1 MKMFNKNETG
11 MRAEGTFSGNRPKHN
26 ARKKIVL
33 PVMLGVLALVLVLAT
48 AIGAVYVPFGQT
60 ARIILKNI
68 GILKNATFQKG
79 HEEII
84 FYVRFPGVLV
94 AALVG
99 AGLATSGVVMQGMFR
114 NPMADPGIL
123 GVSSGAGLGA
133 VIAIALRLNSKSVF
147 FLPVFAAIGALVASY
162 TVFRLSKRG
171 GKIPVLTLVLSGI
184 AVSMFLG
191 AMTSIVLTTIH
202 GDQIKEYLFWT
213 TGGLTARRWEHV
225 AMAVIPIIAC
235 IAILLA
241 YSRDLNILLLGE
253 EEAQAVGLNS
263 AKTRKI
269 LLVLTSITTA
279 AAVSVSGNISFVGLI
294 VPHIMRLIVGHDHR
308 ILIPVSAVGG
318 SIFLVGCDLIARAI
332 PNPRGIGV
340 GIVTSLI
347 GAPYFLFL
355 LIRTRKGGDAL

>member
-1 MKMFNKNETG
+1 MKNKQVIDGST
-11 MRAEGTFSGNRPKHN
+11 PLYKV
-26 ARKKIVL
+26 RKKAVL
-33 PVMLGVLALVLVLAT
+33 PIMVVILGLMLVLAT
-48 AIGAVYVPFGQT
+48 AIGAVHVPLGQT

-68 GILKNATFQKG
+68 GLLKDVTFPGGQ
-79 HEEII
+79 EEII
-84 FYVRFPGVLV
+84 FFVRFPSVLV

-99 AGLATSGVVMQGMFR
+99 AGLAVSGAVMQGMFR

-133 VIAIALRLNSKSVF
+133 VIAIALGLTSKSIY
-147 FLPVFAAIGALVASY
+147 FLPVFAAFGALAASY
-162 TVFRLSKRG
+162 VVFRLSMRG

-191 AMTSIVLTTIH
+191 AMISIVLTTIH

-213 TGGLTARRWEHV
+213 TGGLVARRWEHV
-225 AMAVIPIIAC
+225 GMAVFPITIC
-235 IAILLA
+235 IALLLTF
-241 YSRDLNILLLGE
+241 SRDLNVLLLGE

-263 AKTRKI
+263 SRTRKI
-269 LLVLTSITTA
+269 LLLLTSLTTA

-294 VPHIMRLIVGHDHR
+294 VPHIMRLIVGPDHR

-318 SIFLVGCDLIARAI
+318 SLFLVACDLIARII

-340 GIVTSLI
+340 GIVTSLV

-355 LIRTRKGGDAL
+355 LARVRKEGDTI